1 MPIEFTPASQR
12 VATSLGQL
20 PPGTSHVRRIARP
33 LNGLEVGQLLR
44 STIEQLELEDRQGGR
59 SWPQDWA
66 ERLDTELVRHTIIGR
81 PHLTWPAVNLLVTA
95 DHVGQLWRLGAV
107 VRLSDKVTLLINIE
121 IDDTDPAEWS
131 SERFVGS
138 SDKPDELRELAGLPA
153 QVEVTDAVGKKK
165 RLDLIPAQSPAP
177 QPVTQ
182 TPALQPTPQVPEPCS
197 EPKSPPAPPVHDLL
211 PESATPASEPPAPSS
226 ASSLPPRVSV
236 GARTPRLS
244 TRGNR

>member
-1 MPIEFTPASQR
+1 MPIDFTPASERGKGQ
-12 VATSLGQL
+12 LGQL
-20 PPGTSHVRRIARP
+20 PPGTSNVRRIARP

-44 STIEQLELEDRQGGR
+44 STVEQLELEDHHQGR
-59 SWPQDWA
+59 VWPQDWA
-66 ERLDTELVRHTIIGR
+66 ERLDAELVRHTIIGR

-107 VRLSDKVTLLINIE
+107 VRLSDKVSLLVNLE
-121 IDDTDPAEWS
+121 MAGQDPAEWS

-153 QVEVTDAVGKKK
+153 EVEVTDSTGKRT
-165 RLDLIPAQSPAP
+165 RLELTPAQAQ
-177 QPVTQ
+177 QPVS
-182 TPALQPTPQVPEPCS
+182 QPYVQVPAGPVTVEPLS

-211 PESATPASEPPAPSS
+211 PESATQASEPPA

-236 GARTPRLS
+236 GSRTPRLS
-244 TRGNR
+244 TRSAK